1 MDVLFRGFFLC
12 LFRVKFLVIVPR
24 HFYTNLLR
32 YGTEIFRRFYIS
44 ILHATIEGSVREG
57 DFALTEEQIA
67 EILANP
73 DEGYSV
79 KLTVETSY
87 KGVSME
93 YRFYPYSERRAMI
106 TINGSDGEF
115 YVLRSFTDKIA
126 ADALRVIKGEAVNS
140 TSKY

>member
-1 MDVLFRGFFLC
+1 MM
-12 LFRVKFLVIVPR
+12 
-24 HFYTNLLR
+24 
-32 YGTEIFRRFYIS
+32 
-44 ILHATIEGSVREG
+44 
-57 DFALTEEQIA
+57 
-67 EILANP
+67 
-73 DEGYSV
+73 
-79 KLTVETSY
+79 ETSY

-106 TINGSDGEF
+106 TINGADGEF